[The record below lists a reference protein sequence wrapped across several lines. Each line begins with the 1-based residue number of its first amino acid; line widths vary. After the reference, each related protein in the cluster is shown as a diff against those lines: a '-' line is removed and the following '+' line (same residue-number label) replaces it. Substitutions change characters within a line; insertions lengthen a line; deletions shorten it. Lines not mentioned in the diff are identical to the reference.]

1 MQETLRERHSTR
13 APSASFG
20 RTGRV
25 VAEPLIFAPRPA
37 LPRWLC
43 RSHSIVRPSP
53 RSSNYG
59 ENGDGSTEPQ
69 VASWRPCATVDVSA
83 GAARALRRLQQ
94 HVLQV
99 AEQWHGAGAQHS
111 CVGRWGR
118 ISIDQ
123 IASVTQHPT
132 LIRSVLGYFSPKIW
146 ANYGFYVQKR
156 VARRRGPSNRPSDEQ
171 IQGERVTLYIGQHR
185 RRVRSASLVYLE
197 RPSSR
202 SSTGS
207 SRTGPL
213 GAGLDALGGRRR
225 LHAPAARTGPRAV
238 SPPTRELTALVVA
251 YALLEVPR
259 RVRDLGL
266 MSSGQIT

>member
-1 MQETLRERHSTR
+1 MPRGTLNARSER
-13 APSASFG
+13 APG

-43 RSHSIVRPSP
+43 RSHSVVRPSP
-53 RSSNYG
+53 RSHISHIYG
-59 ENGDGSTEPQ
+59 GNGDGSTEPQ

-132 LIRSVLGYFSPKIW
+132 LIRAVLGYFSPR
-146 ANYGFYVQKR
+146 NLGLTTGFTCGVQKR
-156 VARRRGPSNRPSDEQ
+156 VARRRGPSGRPSDEQ
-171 IQGERVTLYIGQHR
+171 IQGERVTFIYRATSPASPL
-185 RRVRSASLVYLE
+185 RVA
-197 RPSSR
+197 
-202 SSTGS
+202 
-207 SRTGPL
+207 
-213 GAGLDALGGRRR
+213 R
-225 LHAPAARTGPRAV
+225 LPRA
-238 SPPTRELTALVVA
+238 PL
-251 YALLEVPR
+251 
-259 RVRDLGL
+259 
-266 MSSGQIT
+266 

>member
-1 MQETLRERHSTR
+1 MESTASGPVQSPVLDGRHARSRRRRHAGHGGLLRPLWYHQIVLLLATDAPPIRREAWATLQEWAVCSSIFVVGRGVKAGLPGSMPRGTLNARSER
-13 APSASFG
+13 APG

-43 RSHSIVRPSP
+43 RSHSVVRPSP
-53 RSSNYG
+53 RSHISHIYG
-59 ENGDGSTEPQ
+59 GNGDGSTEPQ

-132 LIRSVLGYFSPKIW
+132 LIRSVLGSNPTFTGL
-146 ANYGFYVQKR
+146 NVGFFRQSCAKRRSRR
-156 VARRRGPSNRPSDEQ
+156 VAGRRPQRPSNESD
-171 IQGERVTLYIGQHR
+171 
-185 RRVRSASLVYLE
+185 
-197 RPSSR
+197 
-202 SSTGS
+202 
-207 SRTGPL
+207 
-213 GAGLDALGGRRR
+213 
-225 LHAPAARTGPRAV
+225 
-238 SPPTRELTALVVA
+238 TR
-251 YALLEVPR
+251 
-259 RVRDLGL
+259 
-266 MSSGQIT
+266 